1 MNLEILPNEI
11 LVIICS
17 YLQIPDIIN
26 ISETNKFFNSVY
38 KEHSNYITKLNSN
51 NRTKNIRFYYYISKK
66 DKHEMVAES
75 IINNEIEIFKDIE
88 EDYLTHNKKYNECE
102 ILKKLIEIL
111 KNKLKAGKYINFEK
125 IENQT
130 NKIGIKIKDYGIFL
144 KDTLEGGN
152 EKTIISIIKKVK
164 FMDSIKLAIKYGKKH
179 PEILKDILENNKYK
193 DADIMVR
200 YTIGNYTMQQLY
212 LNDLY
217 EENWKY
223 LGERFELFEH
233 KSIEHIFNVINKGD
247 TNEWDNILYDSDIK
261 QHVIINMNYIKLAA
275 KNYNKNPIML
285 KYILSDKWFIKMFN
299 KKEIIKILNQYKI
312 ETTVFYS

>member
-1 MNLEILPNEI
+1 
-11 LVIICS
+11 
-17 YLQIPDIIN
+17 
-26 ISETNKFFNSVY
+26 
-38 KEHSNYITKLNSN
+38 
-51 NRTKNIRFYYYISKK
+51 
-66 DKHEMVAES
+66 
-75 IINNEIEIFKDIE
+75 
-88 EDYLTHNKKYNECE
+88 
-102 ILKKLIEIL
+102 
-111 KNKLKAGKYINFEK
+111 
-125 IENQT
+125 
-130 NKIGIKIKDYGIFL
+130 
-144 KDTLEGGN
+144 
-152 EKTIISIIKKVK
+152 
-164 FMDSIKLAIKYGKKH
+164 MDSIKLSIEYGKKH